1 MKRILGLI
9 ALLTSLHGTSVQAQ
23 YIGNLSLSEQ
33 ANFSLI
39 TCGRGD
45 AIYDS
50 FGHSVIR
57 LQDSVN
63 QIDLVYNY
71 GIFDFNQ
78 TNFILNY
85 AMGELYYRMGRYG
98 YPYFKQS
105 YIEANRS
112 IREQVLNLNQR
123 EKQQLF
129 AFLEKNNL
137 PENQNYYYD
146 YFYDNCSTR
155 IRDALEQVL
164 GDDLD
169 YNLNF
174 IQTKYSIRQ
183 LVDLYVGNQPW
194 GDFAIDL
201 CLGLP
206 IDQVAKPRTYLYLPF
221 YLEKAFD
228 QATVAR
234 KSNQEPL
241 VKNTEVIY
249 QADETKRVKA
259 GYITPLFCFSLV
271 LMLSAAVSFYD
282 LYAKKVSR
290 WFDALLF
297 TVLGLTGT
305 LLVFLWLFTGH
316 QAADNNLN
324 VLWANPLYLAALAG
338 VVTASGKKWYRYLI
352 AVISLCCALVAIGW
366 FMLPQQFNFAILPLL
381 GAVLARGHV
390 NFWQPKKINQAA
402 YETMG

>member
-1 MKRILGLI
+1 MKHFFYLPVIFLVFTFSTTR
-9 ALLTSLHGTSVQAQ
+9 AQ
-23 YIGNLSLSEQ
+23 YIGNLSLSRN
-33 ANFSLI
+33 ATFSLI

-57 LQDSVN
+57 LQDPVN
-63 QIDLVYNY
+63 RIDQVYNY

-78 TNFILNY
+78 SNFIFNY
-85 AMGELYYRMGRYG
+85 AMGKLYYRMGRYA
-98 YPYFKQS
+98 YPYFEQS
-105 YIEANRS
+105 YINANRS
-112 IREQVLNLNQR
+112 IREQVLNLEQQ

-129 AFLEKNNL
+129 AFLENNNRPKN
-137 PENQNYYYD
+137 QHYYYD

-164 GDDLD
+164 GDDLN

-174 IQTKYSIRQ
+174 IQTDYSIRE

-206 IDQVAKPRTYLYLPF
+206 IDKKAKPRTYLYLPF
-221 YLEKAFD
+221 YLEKAFN
-228 QATVAR
+228 QATV
-234 KSNQEPL
+234 NQSGEKVTL
-241 VKNTEVIY
+241 VKETRVIY
-249 QADETKRVKA
+249 QANENQRVKA
-259 GYITPLFCFSLV
+259 GSFTPLVSFTILLLV
-271 LMLSAAVSFYD
+271 AAVVTLFD
-282 LYAKKVSR
+282 LRRRKISK
-290 WFDALLF
+290 WFDAILF
-297 TVLGLTGT
+297 TIIGLTGT

-324 VLWANPLYLAALAG
+324 VLWANPLYLVAG
-338 VVTASGKKWYRYLI
+338 VGLFTCFSRPWYRYLV
-352 AVISLCCALVAIGW
+352 ALISFLCLLVVIGW
-366 FMLPQQFNFAILPLL
+366 FLLPQQFNFAILPLL

-390 NFWQPKKINQAA
+390 NFWHSVKKNKVT